1 MNGVGGS
8 DDCSTSSET
17 NDGTRA
23 PYAASISVND
33 SDTALCSESWLNI
46 ESVGDVGDS
55 GTAGERGVVGVDAI
69 ARSPS
74 VDARITSAGNAC
86 DVGEDGNPCAE
97 GDVGQGNAGTGGIE
111 SVTETGPLK
120 GRRAKRS

>member
-1 MNGVGGS
+1 MAVNH
-8 DDCSTSSET
+8 CRWLP
-17 NDGTRA
+17 TRCLRL
-23 PYAASISVND
+23 SISQLD
-33 SDTALCSESWLNI
+33 SNLSPTVPLFCVALCSESWLNI